1 MVISTSGS
9 SQVHIKMYIG
19 VDLGGTKT
27 ESIILDNKGNEL
39 ERIRKSTP
47 KNYNGTLDIVCEL
60 VNYLED
66 KYKSKC
72 SVGVG
77 SPGALSFENDC
88 IKGGNSTWLN
98 NRPLKKDLELRLNRN
113 IFLENDANCF
123 ALSESIDGA
132 GKNDD
137 VVFGVIIGTG
147 VGGGLVINNKIIN
160 GHNNITG
167 EWGHNQMPLG
177 SNDKWNRHDCYCGK
191 KGCIETFLSGPGF
204 SRHFYDMFKINL
216 DAKIIQDNAN
226 NGDEKSLEFISQYL
240 DYLARG
246 LSQVINIVD
255 PGAIVLGGG
264 VSNMKQIYENINPK
278 LKKYVFSD
286 AVNTKVLKHIHG
298 DSSGVRGA
306 ADLGRSG
313 ELNQ

>member
-1 MVISTSGS
+1 
-9 SQVHIKMYIG
+9 MY
-19 VDLGGTKT
+19 KRQ
-27 ESIILDNKGNEL
+27 ES
-39 ERIRKSTP
+39 
-47 KNYNGTLDIVCEL
+47 Y
-60 VNYLED
+60 
-66 KYKSKC
+66 
-72 SVGVG
+72 
-77 SPGALSFENDC
+77 
-88 IKGGNSTWLN
+88 
-98 NRPLKKDLELRLNRN
+98 
-113 IFLENDANCF
+113 
-123 ALSESIDGA
+123 DGA
-132 GKNDD
+132 GIEHEI
-137 VVFGVIIGTG
+137 VFGVIIGTG

-160 GHNNITG
+160 GFNNITG
-167 EWGHNQMPLG
+167 EWGHNQMTYG
-177 SNDKWNRHDCYCGK
+177 TNDKWNRHDCYCGK

-286 AVNTKVLKHIHG
+286 TVNTKVLKHIHG

>member
-1 MVISTSGS
+1 
-9 SQVHIKMYIG
+9 MYIG
-19 VDLGGTKT
+19 IDLGGTKT
-27 ESIILDNKGNEL
+27 ESIILDENGKEI
-39 ERIRKSTP
+39 ERLRKDTP
-47 KNYNGTLDIVCEL
+47 QNYNGTLDTLCGL

-66 KYKSKC
+66 KYQKKC

-77 SPGALSFENDC
+77 TPGALSKETNC

-98 NRPLKKDLELRLNRN
+98 GRPLKNDIELRLKRK
-113 IFLENDANCF
+113 IILENDANCF
-123 ALSESIDGA
+123 ALSEAYDGA
-132 GKNDD
+132 GSKHNI
-137 VVFGVIIGTG
+137 VFGVIIGTG
-147 VGGGLVINNKIIN
+147 VGGGLIINKKIIN
-160 GHNNITG
+160 GFNNITG

-204 SRHFYDMFKINL
+204 SKHYSDMHNVKL
-216 DAKIIQDNAN
+216 DAKTIQKNAN
-226 NGDEKSLEFISQYL
+226 QGDEKALEFIFEYL

-246 LSQVINIVD
+246 LSQVINIID

-286 AVNTKVLKHIHG
+286 TVNTEVVKNKFG

-306 ADLGRSG
+306 ADLGRQSI
-313 ELNQ
+313 